1 MIKVNG
7 IKIKREHFPD
17 GTQRLLDIDI
27 FRLTH
32 RYIDKEFIFDWKY
45 ENDEELITLIYLV
58 NHFRENI
65 YTIKQYSFILN
76 LAYVP
81 NARMDRT
88 KNINEVFTLKH
99 FCKLINDLKFDQ
111 VIICDPHSNICT
123 ALLNN
128 VFVVNCQPVI
138 AECVDLIEEDEYHH
152 AGHDSSEIIYYYPD
166 AGAAKKYSEIIDG
179 RYIYGEKKRD
189 WETGQIQGL
198 EIKFDHAPNV
208 NLEKCIILMV
218 DDIISYG
225 GSLYYSTQALKK
237 YNPKKIYAY
246 VTHAENSVLDKEK
259 GKFINLLEDGS
270 VEKLYTTDSIFTEE
284 HKKIEV
290 LKL

>member
-7 IKIKREHFPD
+7 IEIKNEHFPD

-27 FRLTH
+27 FRLTN

-58 NHFRENI
+58 NHLRENI
-65 YTIKQYSFILN
+65 YSIKLYDFILN

-88 KNINEVFTLKH
+88 KSINEVFTLKH
-99 FCKLINDLKFDQ
+99 FCKLINDLEFDK
-111 VIICDPHSNICT
+111 VVVWDPHSNVCT

-128 VFVVNCQPVI
+128 VFSANCMPLI
-138 AECVDLIEEDEYHH
+138 NECIDKIEEENFKKRYDFN
-152 AGHDSSEIIYYYPD
+152 EIIYYYPD
-166 AGAAKKYSEIIDG
+166 AGAAKKYSEIING
-179 RYIYGEKKRD
+179 KYIYGEKVRD
-189 WETGQIQGL
+189 WKTGEIKGL
-198 EIKFDHAPNV
+198 EIKFDRAQDVHLDNCV
-208 NLEKCIILMV
+208 ILMI

-225 GSLYYSTQALKK
+225 GSLYYSTEALKK
-237 YNPKKIYAY
+237 LNPKKIYAY

-259 GKFINLLEDGS
+259 GKFIKLLEDGS
-270 VEKLYTTDSIFTEE
+270 VEKLFTTDSIFTGKHE
-284 HKKIEV
+284 KIEV